1 MGKEAGPGDRGVRG
15 DTEEVLRAAKLLP
28 GGQEDQEWREQH
40 RRDRDRDPGGNNTHV
55 KVSFEDVIAEP
66 VATQSF
72 DGIWICSHASF
83 EVSKFLLYKVLTLF
97 LAIPLAFIIGI
108 LFAVTS
114 YVHIWF
120 LMPIVK
126 TFMMILPPIKII
138 WKSIMDMFVSPLF
151 ESKGRCF
158 SAFNIRF
165 SEI

>member
-1 MGKEAGPGDRGVRG
+1 MGKEAGPGERGVQYETG
-15 DTEEVLRAAKLLP
+15 DLLRSAKLLP
-28 GGQEDQEWREQH
+28 GGGEEEPEQREQH
-40 RRDRDRDPGGNNTHV
+40 RRDPGGLNTHT

-66 VATQSF
+66 VGTQSF

-83 EVSKFLLYKVLTLF
+83 EVGKFLLYKVLTLF

-151 ESKGRCF
+151 ESKGRCL
-158 SAFNIRF
+158 SAFNIRI
-165 SEI
+165 SEK

>member
-1 MGKEAGPGDRGVRG
+1 MGKETGPAERGVQFES
-15 DTEEVLRAAKLLP
+15 DEFLKSTKLLD
-28 GGQEDQEWREQH
+28 GREEERPEEREHH
-40 RRDRDRDPGGNNTHV
+40 RRDPGGINTHI

-83 EVSKFLLYKVLTLF
+83 EISKFVLYKVLTLF

-108 LFAVTS
+108 LFAIIS
-114 YVHIWF
+114 YIHIWF

-126 TFMMILPPIKII
+126 TFMMILPSIQTI
-138 WKSIMDMFVSPLF
+138 WKGAVDTFVSPLF
-151 ESKGRCF
+151 ESMGRCL

-165 SEI
+165 ARD

>member
-1 MGKEAGPGDRGVRG
+1 MGKQTGPAERGVQFEN
-15 DTEEVLRAAKLLP
+15 DEFLKSTKLL
-28 GGQEDQEWREQH
+28 GGGEEEQPEQREHH
-40 RRDRDRDPGGNNTHV
+40 RRDPGGINTHI

-83 EVSKFLLYKVLTLF
+83 EISKFVLYKVLTLF

-108 LFAVTS
+108 LFAVIS

-126 TFMMILPPIKII
+126 TFMMILPSIKVI
-138 WKSIMDMFVSPLF
+138 WKSIMDTFVSPLC
-151 ESKGRCF
+151 ESMGRCF
-158 SAFNIRF
+158 SAFNFRITQD
-165 SEI
+165 